1 MALDHAICKVEV
13 RCDPEMQADCHGQEA
28 ERLFTLGVVR
38 KDGAMLIRRIG
49 SVVVVVAIPGDRS
62 RNATINHRH
71 RGE

>member
-13 RCDPEMQADCHGQEA
+13 RCDPEMQADCHGQEV
-28 ERLFTLGVVR
+28 ERLFNLGAMR

-62 RNATINHRH
+62 RNATVNHCH
-71 RGE
+71 RDE